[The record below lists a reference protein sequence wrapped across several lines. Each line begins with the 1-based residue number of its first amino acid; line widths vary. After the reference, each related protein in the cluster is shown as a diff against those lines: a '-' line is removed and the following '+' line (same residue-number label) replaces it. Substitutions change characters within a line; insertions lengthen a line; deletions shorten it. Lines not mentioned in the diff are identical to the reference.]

1 MSDSLPFCTD
11 ARQVPLHTLQSRF
24 GEESIWIYNLIRVRS
39 RLAPVPW
46 LIGKGIDET
55 EVTSISRNKTML
67 ASKNLIPP
75 CTTPS
80 DGLRWIDL
88 LAGELNVRFL
98 EARQLSPGL
107 WPKTLVLKWRT
118 GYGYGNN
125 LRSRQAPYGFNKY
138 SSPSPI
144 VSLAKRL
151 WAEACAEIKQDQGPM
166 DVFSV
171 SICKHGVSGR
181 RRSRADHSSALTPVL
196 RGRNDGG
203 WSKDHHQFPW
213 SQRACSIYQARLS
226 ISAPIPRM
234 AATT

>member
-1 MSDSLPFCTD
+1 MSDSLPICTD

-39 RLAPVPW
+39 RPW
-46 LIGKGIDET
+46 HQLIGKGIDET

-75 CTTPS
+75 CTIPS

-88 LAGELNVRFL
+88 LAGELNVRLL
-98 EARQLSPGL
+98 EARELSPGL

-196 RGRNDGG
+196 RGRDDGG

-213 SQRACSIYQARLS
+213 SQ
-226 ISAPIPRM
+226 
-234 AATT
+234 